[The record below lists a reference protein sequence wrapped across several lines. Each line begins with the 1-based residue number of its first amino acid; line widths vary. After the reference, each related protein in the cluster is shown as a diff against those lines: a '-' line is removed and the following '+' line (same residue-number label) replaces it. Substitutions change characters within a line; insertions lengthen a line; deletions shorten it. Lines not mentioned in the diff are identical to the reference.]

1 MTWKTWNEQ
10 TDILKRILK
19 IGEGGCRLDL
29 FGSGYKPLAD
39 SVNIVINLQIL

>member
-19 IGEGGCRLDL
+19 IGGGYGLDS
-29 FGSGYKPLAD
+29 FGSGYRPLAD